1 MEGGVTKAYVDEQIR
16 RLRFEKDEAIAP
28 LSKQMEAM
36 RPAIGQMSA
45 LKLELDGARSQIKQL
60 RSEQSRLQATAK
72 AGMAKLET
80 LK

>member
-1 MEGGVTKAYVDEQIR
+1 MEGEVTKAYVDEHIR
-16 RLRFEKDEAIAP
+16 RLRFERDEAIAH

-36 RPAIGQMSA
+36 RPAIEQMST
-45 LKLELDGARSQIKQL
+45 LKLELDGARSQMKQL
-60 RSEQSRLQATAK
+60 RSEQNRLQATAK